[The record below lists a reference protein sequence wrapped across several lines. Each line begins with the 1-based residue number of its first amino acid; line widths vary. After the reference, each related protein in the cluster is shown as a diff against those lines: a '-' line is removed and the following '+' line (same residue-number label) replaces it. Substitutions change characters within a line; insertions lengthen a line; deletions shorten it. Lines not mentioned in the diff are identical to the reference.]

1 MHKSIMPCAVRC
13 SASSSYRAWTWLR
26 QAEAAVG
33 EPGQGCRL
41 IKSNPEMRCSAKM
54 QCTLLLN
61 QGHQKAFKPQCSAKH
76 SMGVTLPRGIG

>member
-1 MHKSIMPCAVRC
+1 
-13 SASSSYRAWTWLR
+13 
-26 QAEAAVG
+26 
-33 EPGQGCRL
+33 
-41 IKSNPEMRCSAKM
+41 MRCSAKM